1 MKESRREFLKKT
13 GCALSMT
20 ALATKMGH
28 LGAMS
33 ALAQKMIDSRPSGE
47 GGADYKAL
55 VLVYLNGGVD
65 GNNLVVPIHD
75 SPSISNYASY
85 TAARGTQGLAL
96 PRDNSVQG
104 VLPLL
109 PITVPEMGGLAY
121 GIHPALGPQATN
133 AVNNGIHELWGSG
146 KLAIVPNVG
155 TLVRP
160 MTKAQYQNN
169 SIQKPYQLFSH
180 SDQVGISQ
188 TSVANTQSF
197 TGWGGRLSDKL
208 TAGSNPTALIPMVTS
223 ISGAQLFTAGQTT
236 LPMAIA
242 NANTSL
248 ANVLNP
254 AGMSGAGNAAKLTA
268 FNQLRTV
275 DLDSNFIGAASHV
288 TDLAM
293 QANSALQAS
302 VTDPVGFPNT
312 NLGLQLKQVARL
324 IKRRM
329 ELNVNRQIFFV
340 QIGGF
345 DTHNGQLAA
354 HNNLLSQVGQALR
367 AFYDAVVAE
376 GVSDN
381 VTTFTLSDFGRTFNP
396 AGTGT
401 GVVGSDHA
409 WGNIAFVMGGSVLGG
424 HFYGNPTPNGTP
436 YPTLTI
442 GAAGPDDTDSN
453 SSARGRWIPTT
464 SVDEYAATLA
474 KWFGLPDAD
483 RAAVFPN
490 IGNFSTPNLGFMA

>member
-1 MKESRREFLKKT
+1 MRESRREFLKKT

-28 LGAMS
+28 LGTMS
-33 ALAQKMIDSRPSGE
+33 ALAQKVIDTRPDGE

-55 VLVYLNGGVD
+55 VLVYLSGGLD
-65 GNNLVVPIHD
+65 GKNVVIPKD
-75 SPSISNYASY
+75 NVGAANTLAMYQ
-85 TAARGTQGLAL
+85 AARSASGLAL
-96 PRDNSVQG
+96 DPTT
-104 VLPLL
+104 LL
-109 PITVPEMGGLAY
+109 DITVPVMGGRLF
-121 GIHPALGPQATN
+121 GLHPSLGSGTS
-133 AVNNGIHELWGSG
+133 NNGIHELWAMG
-146 KLAIVPNVG
+146 KMAIVTNVG
-155 TLVRP
+155 TLVKP
-160 MTKAQYQNN
+160 MTKTQYQNG

-188 TSVANTQSF
+188 TSIANTQAF
-197 TGWGGRLSDKL
+197 TGWGGRLSDKM
-208 TAGSNPTALIPMVTS
+208 TSGSNPTALIPMVTS

-254 AGMSGAGNAAKLTA
+254 AGMGGAGNAAKLTA

-275 DLDSNFIGAASHV
+275 DLDSNFVAAASHV

-293 QANSALQAS
+293 QANAALQNP

-312 NLGLQLKQVARL
+312 SIGQQLKQVARL
-324 IKRRM
+324 VKRRL

-345 DTHNGQLAA
+345 DTHNGQLNS
-354 HNNLLSQVGQALR
+354 HVTLLSQVGQAVR
-367 AFYDAVVAE
+367 AFYDAMVAE
-376 GVSDN
+376 GVSNN

-409 WGNIAFVMGGSVLGG
+409 WANHAFVIGGSVLGG
-424 HFYGNPTPNGTP
+424 NFYGNPCSNGTP
-436 YPTLTI
+436 FPTLTI
-442 GAAGPDDTDSN
+442 GAAGPDDVDSN
-453 SSARGRWIPTT
+453 ASSRGRWIPTT

-474 KWFGLPDAD
+474 KWFGLADAD

-490 IGNFSTPNLGFMA
+490 IANFDTPNLGFMA

>member
-1 MKESRREFLKKT
+1 MTNESRREFLKKG

-33 ALAQKMIDSRPSGE
+33 AMAQKVIDSHPASE

-55 VLVYLNGGVD
+55 VLVYMNGGVD
-65 GNNLVVPIHD
+65 GNNMVIPLDNVG
-75 SPSISNYASY
+75 SSNTLSMYQAAR
-85 TAARGTQGLAL
+85 TAAGLAL
-96 PRDNSVQG
+96 DPATV
-104 VLPLL
+104 L
-109 PITVPEMGGLAY
+109 PITVPVMGGRTFGL
-121 GIHPALGPQATN
+121 HPSLGLVAGG
-133 AVNNGIHELWGSG
+133 NNGIHELWAAG
-146 KLAIVPNVG
+146 KLAIATNVG
-155 TLVRP
+155 TLVKP
-160 MTKAQYQNN
+160 MTKTQYQNG

-197 TGWGGRLSDKL
+197 TGWGGRISDKM
-208 TAGSNPTALIPMVTS
+208 TSGSNPTALIPMVTS

-254 AGMSGAGNAAKLTA
+254 SGMSGASNAAKLTA

-275 DLDSNFIGAASHV
+275 DLESNYVSAASHV

-293 QANSALQAS
+293 QANAALQAS

-312 NLGLQLKQVARL
+312 SIGLQLKQVARL
-324 IKRRM
+324 VKRRN

-345 DTHNGQLAA
+345 DTHNNQLPQQVT
-354 HNNLLSQVGQALR
+354 LFSQLGQAMR
-367 AFYDAVVAE
+367 AFYDAMVAE
-376 GVSDN
+376 GISDR

-396 AGTGT
+396 AGSGGT
-401 GVVGSDHA
+401 VGSDHA
-409 WGNIAFVMGGSVLGG
+409 WANHMFVMGGSVIGG
-424 HFYGNPTPNGTP
+424 NFYGSNTSNGTP
-436 YPTLTI
+436 FPTLTI
-442 GAAGPDDTDSN
+442 GTAGPDDTDSG
-453 SSARGRWIPTT
+453 STARGRWIPST
-464 SVDEYAATLA
+464 SVDQMAATLSR
-474 KWFGLPDAD
+474 WFGLAESDIPI
-483 RAAVFPN
+483 VFPN
-490 IGNFSTPNLGFMA
+490 IGNFATSNLGFMA